1 MHAARQASRK
11 TKLLYAEPLS
21 LSTRWTRTPRLAK
34 NALARPRKPAA
45 SRPLRVGRNSLKGQA
60 AGHVDGDMQM
70 TPAHPPMRVRH
81 GLAGPAAA
89 PFDAAEALDV
99 DADELAGPQRRVRPE
114 AARRLGEEVAQSLRA
129 VAAQDAMHGARV
141 QPQDRGD
148 PVRTDL
154 VIDAHGQHTRL
165 ERIFRASRRAMWP
178 A

>member
-21 LSTRWTRTPRLAK
+21 LSTRWTRIPRLAK

-89 PFDAAEALDV
+89 PFDAAEALGGGGSKNTKQQRQLCLEV
-99 DADELAGPQRRVRPE
+99 PQRRTKE
-114 AARRLGEEVAQSLRA
+114 
-129 VAAQDAMHGARV
+129 
-141 QPQDRGD
+141 
-148 PVRTDL
+148 
-154 VIDAHGQHTRL
+154 TRQ
-165 ERIFRASRRAMWP
+165 
-178 A
+178 